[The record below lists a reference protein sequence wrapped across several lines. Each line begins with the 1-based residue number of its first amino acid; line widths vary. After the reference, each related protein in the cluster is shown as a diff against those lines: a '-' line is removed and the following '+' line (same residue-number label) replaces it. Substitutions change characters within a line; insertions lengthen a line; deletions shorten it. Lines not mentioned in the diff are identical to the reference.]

1 MKYTFEP
8 RVTLKNSPCP
18 RTRFTNIAQKP
29 NITYSYKTSPITHN
43 NRIINNN
50 NIIGPHN
57 NKKSTETENI

>member
-50 NIIGPHN
+50 NNIRPHN
-57 NKKSTETENI
+57 DQKFTETENI